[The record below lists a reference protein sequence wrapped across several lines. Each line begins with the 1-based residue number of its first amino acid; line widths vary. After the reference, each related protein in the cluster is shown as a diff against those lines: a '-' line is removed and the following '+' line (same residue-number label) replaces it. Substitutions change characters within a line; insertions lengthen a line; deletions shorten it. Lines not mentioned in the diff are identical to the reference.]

1 MGTPC
6 RSGALAPPRAR
17 GIDGAALG
25 AGDPAYDVRAASVD
39 GFVADHRVRKQNTAA
54 RRTVGLWGGGGSVLS
69 VCSEASEDLASAWV

>member
-1 MGTPC
+1 MPLW
-6 RSGALAPPRAR
+6 RPRKR

-25 AGDPAYDVRAASVD
+25 AGDAAYDVRAASVD

-54 RRTVGLWGGGGSVLS
+54 RRAVGLAGGAAGGSVLS